1 MMIQDVDDDNKI
13 YHSAEE
19 DKSNQDHALEDNEEE
34 QMMIHD
40 VGNADKEENCSKA
53 EESSNY
59 CSKAEVEDNRELVVD
74 REFVEDNRKFVEAG
88 NQSVDADIRFV
99 DANIQFEEADSQF
112 VGIDDYSFLDLEP
125 PVAPVSFPQHFLLNH
140 YKLLKSFDH
149 LDL

>member
-19 DKSNQDHALEDNEEE
+19 DKSNQDHALENNEEE

-40 VGNADKEENCSKA
+40 VGNGDKEENCSKA

-88 NQSVDADIRFV
+88 NWD
-99 DANIQFEEADSQF
+99 
-112 VGIDDYSFLDLEP
+112 
-125 PVAPVSFPQHFLLNH
+125 
-140 YKLLKSFDH
+140 
-149 LDL
+149 